1 MAMSSEQGHHTSLD
15 DAIEHVVRDMMHVDP
30 RPGLRLR
37 VQHRMSQPPRRRSW
51 VGLGALASA
60 ALVVLMFVLTN
71 DRGSEL
77 QPGSPQQAAV
87 ESSPTPGGNPP
98 GSETPKRKPEG
109 VPASP
114 VETART
120 AEPTPES
127 IFGPRDQ
134 KVRGASTASSAAR
147 QPLTSLRLDVTV
159 ADDRKGVSTAPQ
171 AVSLV
176 TADRQRGR
184 VLASAAHAVL
194 QVDAQ
199 PEILSDGRIR
209 VHMTVSYQA
218 VQQAGETS
226 PPASLE
232 KRITAIVDEGK
243 TLNVLQ
249 STDPASGRTVTVEI
263 KATLLK

>member
-1 MAMSSEQGHHTSLD
+1 MSSEPGHNTSLD

-37 VQHRMSQPPRRRSW
+37 VHHRMSQPPQHRGW

-60 ALVVLMFVLTN
+60 ALVVLMFVLAN
-71 DRGSEL
+71 DRSSEL
-77 QPGSPQQAAV
+77 QPVSPQQAAV

-98 GSETPKRKPEG
+98 GSVTPNPKPEG

-120 AEPTPES
+120 AEPAPES

-134 KVRGASTASSAAR
+134 KVRGASTASPTTTE
-147 QPLTSLRLDVTV
+147 PLANLRLDVTV
-159 ADDRKGVSTAPQ
+159 TDDRKGVTTAPQ

-199 PEILSDGRIR
+199 PEILPDGRIR

-218 VQQAGETS
+218 VQQPGERS
-226 PPASLE
+226 KPASLE
-232 KRITAIVDEGK
+232 KSITAIVDEGK
-243 TLNVLQ
+243 TQNVSQ
-249 STDPASGRTVTVEI
+249 SADAASQRTVTVEI
-263 KATLLK
+263 KATRLK